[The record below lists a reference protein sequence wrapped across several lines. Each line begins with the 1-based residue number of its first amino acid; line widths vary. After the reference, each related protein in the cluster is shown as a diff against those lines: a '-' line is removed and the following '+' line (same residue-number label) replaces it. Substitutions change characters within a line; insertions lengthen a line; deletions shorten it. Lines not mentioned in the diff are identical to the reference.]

1 ELEEDQQR
9 PEPKWRDD
17 GKIKHKGQTLRLD
30 GEHAKSFGLAR
41 EVIDG
46 DKIDEVYAK
55 YGIKPEKVKNARPD
69 WLDAIADFLREP
81 VVAVAL
87 VMIGIVCLVLE
98 LKIPGVTAPG
108 VISALC
114 FVLFFWSQSK
124 MSGEIIILA
133 ILLFLLGLVLIGIEV
148 FLLPGFGFVGV

>member
-1 ELEEDQQR
+1 
-9 PEPKWRDD
+9 
-17 GKIKHKGQTLRLD
+17 
-30 GEHAKSFGLAR
+30 
-41 EVIDG
+41 
-46 DKIDEVYAK
+46 
-55 YGIKPEKVKNARPD
+55 
-69 WLDAIADFLREP
+69 
-81 VVAVAL
+81 

-148 FLLPGFGFVGV
+148 FLLPGFGFVGVSGVVLLVAGLGLATLEHMPQSSGDWLTFGSRITQFGLGLVVALVGAIVLAHYLPHIPVANRLILLPPGERSESGEEPPSLPGV